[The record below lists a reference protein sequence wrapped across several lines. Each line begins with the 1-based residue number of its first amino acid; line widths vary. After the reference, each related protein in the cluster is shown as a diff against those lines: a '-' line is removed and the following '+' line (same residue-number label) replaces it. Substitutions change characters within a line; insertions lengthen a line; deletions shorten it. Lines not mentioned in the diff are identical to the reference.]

1 MMGSSRCGVPLWL
14 FRLPFSGNAMKGVT
28 VLALKAGAT
37 DNDEDFESVPKD
49 AFEGDEIFGEAVSD
63 MLKKPA
69 RLPI

>member
-1 MMGSSRCGVPLWL
+1 MPLWL
-14 FRLPFSGNAMKGVT
+14 LRLPFSGYAMKGVT

-37 DNDEDFESVPKD
+37 DNDEDFESVAKD